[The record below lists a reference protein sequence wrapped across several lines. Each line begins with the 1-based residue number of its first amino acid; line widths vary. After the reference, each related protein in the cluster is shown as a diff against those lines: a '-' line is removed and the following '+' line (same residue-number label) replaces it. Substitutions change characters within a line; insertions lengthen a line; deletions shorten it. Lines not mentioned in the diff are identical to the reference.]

1 MPIAVLYGKFVG
13 RSLGDT
19 MTTHYDVPASLLLP
33 TLASELSGLDAINRP
48 EWSDDV
54 KTGSNRE
61 RPPVQEDWWEM
72 RCAAILRKVARLGPI
87 GVKHLADEFGG
98 PRNRNVK
105 PNRAKS
111 GSRHI
116 IRTALM
122 QLEDAGLVEKI
133 VSKSVENIY
142 GETVEITKG
151 RKLTSQGQKLIDN
164 CSHSIRELAN
174 ENIKGLDK
182 Y

>member
-1 MPIAVLYGKFVG
+1 MG

-33 TLASELSGLDAINRP
+33 SLAAKLGELEAINRP

-61 RPPVQEDWWEM
+61 RPPVQDDWWEM

-98 PRNRNVK
+98 PRNRNVR
-105 PNRAKS
+105 PNRART

-116 IRTALM
+116 IRTALF
-122 QLEDAGLVEKI
+122 QLEEAGLVEKLI
-133 VSKSVENIY
+133 SKSVENVY
-142 GETVEITKG
+142 GENVEITKG
-151 RKLTSQGQKLIDN
+151 RKLTSEGQKFLDN
-164 CSHSIRELAN
+164 CSHLIREEAN
-174 ENIKGLDK
+174 TNTKGLDK